1 MHALLTLLAFI
12 ALMACDAPGPLKA
25 DRDPDDLFGP
35 SEDHVVVVDAIL
47 MVDAPMPPIDLR
59 RTAAPGT
66 AYSREAAALAD
77 ARVTVSSG
85 GDVLDYRPDPATPG
99 RYLPPD
105 GAPAVAPDTAYELRV
120 VDAEGPE
127 VRATTLTPSRVRIAE
142 LVLMDE
148 DLEQELRRLRLFD
161 EGDVYQAPEN
171 QIEYTVGV
179 LEVRLQSA
187 GAAASYQFGINNL
200 ENASSLLIES
210 DFFDEEEDRER
221 SETSPLLRLDG
232 AALFLPWDG
241 IFYAGRHQ
249 IKLFAVD
256 RNWFDLVRTDNVDA
270 NRETGEAGQ
279 GFQRPLFHIENGIGL
294 FASAAVDS
302 FGFFVRR
309 KGAPPCS
316 GCECWGCGDRSS
328 WSGILDTETGSG
340 RFRFERDV
348 GTGATCELSFE
359 IVGVMP
365 IAPCA
370 TCAFAVSFELGE
382 VTVYRDEGACDE
394 AKDLQG
400 SRMRFAQGDEIIAA
414 EDGAPR
420 FDLYIKS
427 EGIWER
433 VETGWSF
440 IVSQSE
446 SAGLWLFGFDDD

>member
-85 GDVLDYRPDPATPG
+85 DDVLDYRPDPATPG

-241 IFYAGRHQ
+241 IFYAGRHK

-328 WSGILDTETGSG
+328 WSGILDTETGTG
-340 RFRFERDV
+340 RLRFERDV

-359 IVGVMP
+359 ITGAVP
-365 IAPCA
+365 IEPCA
-370 TCAFAVSFELGE
+370 TCAFAVEFELGAL
-382 VTVYRDEGACDE
+382 TVYRDEGACDE

-400 SRMRFAQGDEIIAA
+400 TRMRFAQGSEVVADE
-414 EDGAPR
+414 GGTPR
-420 FDLYIKS
+420 FDLYAEA

-433 VETGWSF
+433 VEEGWSF
-440 IVSQSE
+440 ILTSASE
-446 SAGLWLFGFDDD
+446 QKWLFGFSDS